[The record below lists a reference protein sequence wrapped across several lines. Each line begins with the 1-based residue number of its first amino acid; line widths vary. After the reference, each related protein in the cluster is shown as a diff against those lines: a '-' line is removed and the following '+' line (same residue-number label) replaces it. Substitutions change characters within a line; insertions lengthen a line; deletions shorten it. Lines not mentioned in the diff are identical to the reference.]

1 MFNLKRNLIAIT
13 LLLVFDFIWISLN
26 YSRYNTLVAN
36 VQGSKM
42 NTKILSAIVAY
53 TLMIIG
59 LLYIVF
65 PLMDQDKSKNAL
77 IKALKYGGLFGL
89 VVYGI
94 YNFTNYAIFDNY
106 SLFIGLTDT
115 LWGTFVYF
123 IVTYIALYIK

>member
-1 MFNLKRNLIAIT
+1 MIKRAVIAII
-13 LLLVFDFIWISLN
+13 LLLIFDFIWITLN
-26 YSRYNTLVAN
+26 YSRYNTLVSN

-42 NTKILSAIVAY
+42 NTKIVSAILAY

-59 LLYIVF
+59 LIYIVF
-65 PLMDQDKSKNAL
+65 PLVDKDTSQNKL
-77 IKALKYGGLFGL
+77 LKALKYGGLFGL

-106 SLFIGLTDT
+106 SLSIGLTDT